1 MGQRTPETTDMHGIK
16 GAASAIHKK
25 KLKKSL
31 NYWDDDYSSEEEEQ
45 NEEQKRQSM
54 RREMV
59 ASAKLHL
66 TWIMLEQYRSDT
78 FHACED
84 SPCDGD
90 VYEKWS
96 SDAREAYEADL
107 LFRAGD
113 WTKDGASPQS
123 VETYNEI
130 IDTVKELV
138 GESFETLQN
147 LPTRE
152 AAKVRI
158 EHVAIRYAAL
168 VGAIVFPN
176 ISTYAISY
184 DHTTDRLNETLYAM
198 TEYLDQKY

>member
-1 MGQRTPETTDMHGIK
+1 MGQRTPETTDMPVIK
-16 GAASAIHKK
+16 GAASTIHKK

-31 NYWDDDYSSEEEEQ
+31 NYWDDDYSSEEEEEE
-45 NEEQKRQSM
+45 EEQKRQSM

-59 ASAKLHL
+59 ATAKLHL

-78 FHACED
+78 FHACEG

-96 SDAREAYEADL
+96 SDARKAYEADL
-107 LFRAGD
+107 LFRAGG
-113 WTKDGASPQS
+113 WTKDGASKQS

-168 VGAIVFPN
+168 VGTLVFPN
-176 ISTYAISY
+176 LSTHAVSY
-184 DHTTDRLNETLYAM
+184 DHTTELLNETQYAM
-198 TEYLDQKY
+198 IEYLEQKY